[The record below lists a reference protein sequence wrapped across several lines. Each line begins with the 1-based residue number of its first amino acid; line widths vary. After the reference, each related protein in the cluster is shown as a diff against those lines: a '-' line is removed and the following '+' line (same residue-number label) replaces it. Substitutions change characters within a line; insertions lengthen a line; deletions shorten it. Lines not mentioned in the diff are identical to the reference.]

1 MREKNNIRIH
11 MKKKFVYMS
20 VKVGGGGGGRGG
32 SKGLSGHDLLEDIF
46 DGSP

>member
-20 VKVGGGGGGRGG
+20 VKVGGGGVAGG
-32 SKGLSGHDLLEDIF
+32 GLKALADMIS
-46 DGSP
+46 